1 MWIKAADHAFNGELK
16 KLLVGD
22 LVNVVVLHGVKDAR
36 ELTHFHQRE
45 FGFSLLVGIDL
56 HAGSGKSAGQSTGDE
71 KRKKTELHWYMFNK
85 NGRGEIPGVPQK
97 FLYFRLFGEP
107 RLWVDGFAL
116 VTYLKIE
123 SGFIARTRCANGG
136 NGFACGDLVTD
147 IL

>member
-1 MWIKAADHAFNGELK
+1 MWIKTADHAFNGELK

-56 HAGSGKSAGQSTGDE
+56 HAGSGKSAGQSAGDE

-85 NGRGEIPGVPQK
+85 NGRGEIPGGGGRK
-97 FLYFRLFGEP
+97 SFCI
-107 RLWVDGFAL
+107 FA
-116 VTYLKIE
+116 YLA
-123 SGFIARTRCANGG
+123 SHG
-136 NGFACGDLVTD
+136 CGLMG
-147 IL
+147 LPL